1 MTFLAAVLVLLAE
14 FIGWDCLRVLY
25 SARDFWAQ
33 QQSNFTSN
41 GTQRGTNEI
50 LKFGRTISQGS
61 TVIRKIESSHRY
73 QIIK

>member
-14 FIGWDCLRVLY
+14 FIGWDCLRVCI
-25 SARDFWAQ
+25 RDFWAQ

-61 TVIRKIESSHRY
+61 INT
-73 QIIK
+73 Q